1 MYDFCLGDDVVSVN
15 DSMTDV
21 RHLLNCMA
29 IAYLK
34 MEFDFDGMPDY
45 MMRAFDNVF
54 AIKRDV
60 RTIVR
65 EVR

>member
-1 MYDFCLGDDVVSVN
+1 MYNYYWDDDVVSVN
-15 DSMTDV
+15 DSMDNV

-29 IAYLK
+29 IAYVK
-34 MEFDFDGMPDY
+34 SEFDFDGMPDY

-54 AIKRDV
+54 TIKRGIN
-60 RTIVR
+60 TIVR

>member
-1 MYDFCLGDDVVSVN
+1 MYNFCYGDDAVFVN

-29 IAYLK
+29 IAYVK
-34 MEFDFDGMPDY
+34 SEFDFDGMPDY

-54 AIKRDV
+54 TIKRDV
-60 RTIVR
+60 HTIVR
-65 EVR
+65 

>member
-1 MYDFCLGDDVVSVN
+1 MYNFCYGDDAVLVN

-29 IAYLK
+29 IAYVK
-34 MEFDFDGMPDY
+34 SEFDFDGMPDY

-54 AIKRDV
+54 TIKRGV
-60 RTIVR
+60 HTIVVER
-65 EVR
+65 